1 LFRSFYRIFYPTL
14 SNGITL
20 HPLSCGRLGGSGG
33 GALGMALSMKLV
45 IISYGLL
52 HLCSGDMGVHIQREA
67 GGPTYSIHSAATKED
82 GKKL

>member
-1 LFRSFYRIFYPTL
+1 
-14 SNGITL
+14 
-20 HPLSCGRLGGSGG
+20 
-33 GALGMALSMKLV
+33 MALSMKLV